1 MTYETSM
8 ENVSQAEATEA
19 IPVTER
25 EKTSFWRARRF
36 RDMECM
42 AATFVTHEFAPH
54 AHETFSIGAIEA
66 GCQISTIRGERA
78 FTGPGAIY
86 LLNPGEIHDGAPGV
100 ENGYRYRMIYPDIEL
115 LSGILEDVTGRTVQ
129 GTPSFSRQLLI
140 DQELAFD
147 FSRAHRLV
155 QEGADQLL
163 AEEAMYGVLAR
174 MFGRYGSI
182 ILSPQAQVGGTG
194 VGRARD
200 YIAANFSSE
209 IGLEE
214 LAGVAGLSRAHLIR
228 AFRREFFI
236 TPHAFQTDMRV
247 RHARRLLR
255 DGATP
260 GNTAAECG
268 FADQAHLTRHFK
280 ARTGVTPA
288 AFRKG

>member
-1 MTYETSM
+1 MQ
-8 ENVSQAEATEA
+8 NVSQAEATEA

-25 EKTSFWRARRF
+25 EKTSFWRAKRF
-36 RDMECM
+36 RGMECM

-54 AHETFSIGAIEA
+54 SHDTFSIGAIEA
-66 GCQISTIRGERA
+66 GCQLSTIRGERE
-78 FTGPGAIY
+78 FTGPGALY
-86 LLNPGEIHDGAPGV
+86 LLNPGETHDGAPGV
-100 ENGYRYRMIYPDIEL
+100 VGGYRYRMIYPEIGL
-115 LSGILEDVTGRTVQ
+115 LTDILEDVTGRTFQ
-129 GTPSFSRQLLI
+129 GTPSFSRQLLL
-140 DQELAFD
+140 DHELAFE
-147 FSRAHRLV
+147 FQRAHRLV
-155 QEGADQLL
+155 EDGSDQLL
-163 AEEAMYGVLAR
+163 AEEAMYNVLAR
-174 MFGRYGSI
+174 MFARYGSI
-182 ILSPQAQVGGTG
+182 ILSAPTQAGRTG
-194 VGRARD
+194 AGRARD

-247 RHARRLLR
+247 RRARSLLR

-260 GNTAAECG
+260 TDAAMECG

>member
-1 MTYETSM
+1 MQ
-8 ENVSQAEATEA
+8 NVSQAEATEA

-25 EKTSFWRARRF
+25 EKTTFWRARRF

-54 AHETFSIGAIEA
+54 AHDTFSIGAIEA
-66 GCQISTIRGERA
+66 GCQISTIRGERE

-100 ENGYRYRMIYPDIEL
+100 REGYRYRMIYPDL
-115 LSGILEDVTGRTVQ
+115 RMLTGILEDVTGRSFQ
-129 GTPSFSRQLLI
+129 GTPSFSRQLLL
-140 DQELAFD
+140 DPDLAHD
-147 FSRAHRLV
+147 FSHAHKLV
-155 QEGADQLL
+155 EQGTDQLL
-163 AEEAMYGVLAR
+163 AEEAMYVVLAR
-174 MFGRYGSI
+174 MFGRYGSV
-182 ILSPQAQVGGTG
+182 ILSPPSETG
-194 VGRARD
+194 RTRAGRARD

-214 LAGVAGLSRAHLIR
+214 LADVAGLSRAHLIR

-236 TPHAFQTDMRV
+236 TPHAFQTDMRI
-247 RHARRLLR
+247 RQARRLLR
-255 DGATP
+255 DGASPTD
-260 GNTAAECG
+260 AALECG